1 MCDPISI
8 ASVAMTAVSST
19 MQIQAQNAQAKYQN
33 ALRAANIRRA
43 EKSQATGQH
52 LANKRLMEDE
62 AAAVDKMIQL
72 TAEEKQAKGL
82 TQASATNEG
91 LSLDNLMYDYER
103 QKARYVGNIDK
114 NLKNAY
120 AQVSAEKEGVSADAA
135 SMVDAVAPASYA
147 SPVSAVIST
156 MGSALDAYHI
166 YTKKTPKTKD
176 IGSLGVR
183 P

>member
-1 MCDPISI
+1 MCDPLAI

-19 MQIQAQNAQAKYQN
+19 MQIQAQNAQARYQN
-33 ALRAANIRRA
+33 QLREANIRRA
-43 EKSQATGQH
+43 EKSQATGQY

-62 AAAVDKMIQL
+62 AAAVDKMVQL

-103 QKARYVGNIDK
+103 QKARYAGNIDK

-120 AQVSAEKEGVSADAA
+120 AQVSAEKEGISADAA
-135 SMVDAVAPASYA
+135 SMIDAVAPASYA

-166 YTKKTPKTKD
+166 YTKNTPKTKD
-176 IGSLGVR
+176 VGSLVR
-183 P
+183 HP